1 MINRILSEKLRYYA
15 SKYPIV
21 TVTGPRQ
28 SGKTTLIRSC
38 FPDYEYVSFED
49 PDTLLIAKE
58 DPRLFLKRYRDK
70 VIFDEAQR
78 FPELFS
84 YLQTAVDLEGKTG
97 MYILSG
103 SQNFQLMEKITQSL
117 AGRTAIL
124 KLMPFS
130 YAEIMQSDQI
140 PVSVDE
146 MMFQGSY
153 PRIFDKQLL
162 PKEFYP
168 FYIQT
173 YIERDVR
180 QLQNIMNLDLFIRF
194 VKLCA
199 GRIGQLLNLSS
210 LATECGITQPTA
222 KAWLSVLEASYIIYL
237 LKPYHKNYN
246 KRLVK
251 TPKLYFMDTG
261 LACSLLGIQESSQIF
276 AHYLRGELFE
286 NWIISEMLKSKYNAV
301 EEPNFF
307 FWRDNVGNEI
317 DLMIENAE
325 TLHIF
330 EIKSGST
337 YRPEFFKA
345 QNYVKGISGLHFQPL
360 TVVYGGENT
369 LETKQGR
376 LVSWKDWV
384 K

>member
-1 MINRILSEKLRYYA
+1 MIPRILSEKLRHFA
-15 SKYPIV
+15 TKYPIV

-49 PDTLLIAKE
+49 PDILLMAKD

-70 VIFDEAQR
+70 TIFDEAQR

-84 YLQTAVDLEGKTG
+84 YLQSAVDLEGKTG

-103 SQNFQLMEKITQSL
+103 SQNFQLMEKISQSL
-117 AGRTAIL
+117 AGRTAIM
-124 KLMPFS
+124 KLMPLSFP
-130 YAEIMQSDQI
+130 EIKNSGHKPHSIDN
-140 PVSVDE
+140 V
-146 MMFQGSY
+146 MFQGCY

-180 QLQNIMNLDLFIRF
+180 QIQNILNLNLFIRF

-199 GRIGQLLNLSS
+199 GRIGQLLNISS

-222 KAWLSVLEASYIIYL
+222 KAWLSVLEASYIVYL
-237 LKPYHKNYN
+237 LKPYYKNQN

-251 TPKLYFMDTG
+251 TPKLYFLDTG
-261 LACSLLGIQESSQIF
+261 LACSLLGIQENTQMF

-286 NWIISEMLKSKYNAV
+286 NWIISEKLKAKFNAV
-301 EEPNFF
+301 EDPNFY

-317 DLMIENAE
+317 DLIIENAE
-325 TLHIF
+325 TLQIF

-345 QNYVKGISGLHFQPL
+345 QNYIKGISGLHFQPL
-360 TVVYGGENT
+360 TVVYGGDNT
-369 LETKQGR
+369 LETKQGM

-384 K
+384 G